1 MQAHTSPPKVAAVG
15 SAHSGI
21 HLHGI
26 PGRRGR
32 VSHWSTRVIRE
43 MGGPSE
49 LPHVT
54 PSQPGLRC

>member
-15 SAHSGI
+15 SAHHRI
-21 HLHGI
+21 CPRGI

-32 VSHWSTRVIRE
+32 VAHWSLRIIRE
-43 MGGPSE
+43 MGGQSE
-49 LPHVT
+49 LPRVT